1 MYILNIIITY
11 VVYYQL
17 QIITAARMLRLE
29 AGRLGGGGRRRGGEG
44 FGRQAELNCRC

>member
-29 AGRLGGGGRRRGGEG
+29 AGGWGEGAGGGGGGRGG
-44 FGRQAELNCRC
+44 FRQTGRTKL